1 MDLTLTQTR
10 KNGYTLK
17 RLLQEKEGKKFLE
30 TPRQRRKNGQKDTK
44 KKKGKKF
51 METLS
56 QTRKDGYKDNQK
68 KKKKNHGNTKTY
80 K

>member
-1 MDLTLTQTR
+1 
-10 KNGYTLK
+10 
-17 RLLQEKEGKKFLE
+17 
-30 TPRQRRKNGQKDTK
+30 
-44 KKKGKKF
+44 
-51 METLS
+51 METLR